1 MADPL
6 TPPAQGSAEKPGA
19 RSFSSRSEKRSVA
32 KSPVSLQVGFYN
44 IEWTESQLSGHDH
57 ETHRKQLGRDCAQ
70 AFEFHDLGML
80 CLCGVGTNK
89 LDENLDAHLGNS
101 AGFLAKYGGQNV
113 NTWLEQVIQECC
125 RSFIDLQAYVLG
137 PYAIVLDSR
146 CRSQNAD
153 DWHGVRSWA
162 SSMRMASKVGQIA
175 SQPRHPWG
183 QRY

>member
-1 MADPL
+1 M
-6 TPPAQGSAEKPGA
+6 G
-19 RSFSSRSEKRSVA
+19 V
-32 KSPVSLQVGFYN
+32 QVGFYN
-44 IEWTESQLSGHDH
+44 IDKTDEQLCGENH
-57 ETHRKQLGRDCAQ
+57 EMHVKQLGRDCAG
-70 AFEFHDLGML
+70 ALLFHDPGML
-80 CLCGVGTNK
+80 CLCGVGTNR

-162 SSMRMASKVGQIA
+162 SSMRMASKVGKVA
-175 SQPRHPWG
+175 SQPRHPWV

>member
-19 RSFSSRSEKRSVA
+19 RSVPSRSDKRSVA
-32 KSPVSLQVGFYN
+32 KPPVSVQVGFYN
-44 IEWTESQLSGHDH
+44 IDKT
-57 ETHRKQLGRDCAQ
+57 
-70 AFEFHDLGML
+70 DLGML
-80 CLCGVGTNK
+80 CLCGVGTNR

-125 RSFIDLQAYVLG
+125 RSFIDLQAYVLV

-146 CRSQNAD
+146 CRFQNAD

>member
-70 AFEFHDLGML
+70 ALEFHDLGKQLGMFGFGKGCIAESSQCIL
-80 CLCGVGTNK
+80 CPGQL
-89 LDENLDAHLGNS
+89 LALG
-101 AGFLAKYGGQNV
+101 ALQGLWLRTLVVRVVVELGG
-113 NTWLEQVIQECC
+113 
-125 RSFIDLQAYVLG
+125 
-137 PYAIVLDSR
+137 
-146 CRSQNAD
+146 
-153 DWHGVRSWA
+153 
-162 SSMRMASKVGQIA
+162 
-175 SQPRHPWG
+175 
-183 QRY
+183 